1 MMTHKKIDPVGKEDD
16 DIDNGGDSDSSDKY
30 LHKRRKAIG
39 KAIKNMTADI
49 EEGVNLKH
57 DRYERSHM
65 KKAKGS
71 GNWAFTGKRTGVP
84 GKDEMVFVSGQL
96 TNAAKE
102 AKQKLGLGPQDDV
115 YVMEAMDP
123 VGKGDADIDND
134 GDVDSSDKYLK
145 NRRKAIAKAIAKV
158 KESLELDELKVKNSE
173 IAQKLEKEIEA
184 LEKSISKLT
193 PLAKKDD
200 DANMKLFAAKKKLA
214 SKKEMHDNIMKESL
228 DLREYF
234 YVEFHEPYVLESL
247 ELDEAEMFIIKH
259 KMTKKVLSTHDNYN
273 DAKDEL
279 SGISDKQNYGIYKQ
293 TKKDAS
299 HFVNRSFR
307 ESREAKEMSMKAVM
321 KKIKDGEWEAMQD
334 VKSGKHID
342 FRNTESNKRVT
353 IYVTEESDLQKY
365 SYDEPYNDASYESEY
380 NNEGEMIK
388 SQLRTMIDAAKE
400 IHYMLDDNDNVPEW
414 VQSKITKA
422 TDYIDSAR
430 DYMTSSF
437 RNR

>member
-1 MMTHKKIDPVGKEDD
+1 MTQKKLDPVGKEDD
-16 DIDNGGDSDSSDKY
+16 D
-30 LHKRRKAIG
+30 
-39 KAIKNMTADI
+39 
-49 EEGVNLKH
+49 V
-57 DRYERSHM
+57 
-65 KKAKGS
+65 
-71 GNWAFTGKRTGVP
+71 
-84 GKDEMVFVSGQL
+84 
-96 TNAAKE
+96 
-102 AKQKLGLGPQDDV
+102 
-115 YVMEAMDP
+115 
-123 VGKGDADIDND
+123 DND

-145 NRRKAIAKAIAKV
+145 NRRKAISKAIEKV

-173 IAQKLEKEIEA
+173 IAQKLEKETEA

-214 SKKEMHDNIMKESL
+214 SKKEMHDNIMK
-228 DLREYF
+228 
-234 YVEFHEPYVLESL
+234 ESL

-307 ESREAKEMSMKAVM
+307 EFREAKEMSMKAVM
-321 KKIKDGEWEAMQD
+321 KKIKNGEWEAMQD

>member
-1 MMTHKKIDPVGKEDD
+1 MTHKKIDPVGKEDD

-158 KESLELDELKVKNSE
+158 KESLELDELKVKNSK

-234 YVEFHEPYVLESL
+234 YVEFHEPYVFKSL
-247 ELDEAEMFIIKH
+247 ELD
-259 KMTKKVLSTHDNYN
+259 
-273 DAKDEL
+273 
-279 SGISDKQNYGIYKQ
+279 
-293 TKKDAS
+293 
-299 HFVNRSFR
+299 
-307 ESREAKEMSMKAVM
+307 EAKEMSMKAVM

>member
-1 MMTHKKIDPVGKEDD
+1 MTQKKLDPVGKEDD
-16 DIDNGGDSDSSDKY
+16 D
-30 LHKRRKAIG
+30 
-39 KAIKNMTADI
+39 
-49 EEGVNLKH
+49 V
-57 DRYERSHM
+57 
-65 KKAKGS
+65 
-71 GNWAFTGKRTGVP
+71 
-84 GKDEMVFVSGQL
+84 
-96 TNAAKE
+96 
-102 AKQKLGLGPQDDV
+102 
-115 YVMEAMDP
+115 
-123 VGKGDADIDND
+123 DND

-145 NRRKAIAKAIAKV
+145 NRRKAISKAIEKV

-173 IAQKLEKEIEA
+173 IAQKLEKETEA

-214 SKKEMHDNIMKESL
+214 SKKEMHDNIMKE
-228 DLREYF
+228 
-234 YVEFHEPYVLESL
+234 PL

-307 ESREAKEMSMKAVM
+307 EFREAKEMSMKAVM
-321 KKIKDGEWEAMQD
+321 KKIKNGEWEAMQD

-342 FRNTESNKRVT
+342 FLNTESNKRVT
-353 IYVTEESDLQKY
+353 IYVTEESDLQEY
-365 SYDEPYNDASYESEY
+365 SHDEPYNDTSYESEY

-422 TDYIDSAR
+422 TDYIDTAR
-430 DYMTSSF
+430 DYLTSSF